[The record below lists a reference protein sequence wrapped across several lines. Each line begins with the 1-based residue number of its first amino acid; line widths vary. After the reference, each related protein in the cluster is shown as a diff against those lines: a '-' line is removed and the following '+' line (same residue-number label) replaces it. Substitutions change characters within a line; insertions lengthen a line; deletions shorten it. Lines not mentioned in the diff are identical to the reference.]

1 MFDEWYAQSS
11 FAETVT
17 PTSPQKEAESAIPVK
32 VCSYAKSVAKI
43 NRMSLLR
50 PSKMAL
56 KKLGQSLL
64 SPCSRRL
71 S

>member
-11 FAETVT
+11 FAETLT
-17 PTSPQKEAESAIPVK
+17 PTSPQKEAENSVHVK

-43 NRMSLLR
+43 NRMSLSR

-56 KKLGQSLL
+56 KELIQSLPW
-64 SPCSRRL
+64 PCLRRP